1 MNLQRHPPL
10 GLPATVIAAVDRAAA
25 DLHAKAT
32 FYTGLGLKVLPQAPG
47 AKHPAIP
54 WEPFQTRFP
63 TPEELTA
70 WFGEGRGAG
79 ICVVL
84 DDSGFVVV
92 DLDGPKA
99 AQLLRAAAIEIPFTT
114 PTVLS
119 GSGCGIHLWFR
130 TARPAGRHIR
140 VLSGE
145 NSGVDV
151 LGTGIVIL
159 SPWT

>member
-1 MNLQRHPPL
+1 M
-10 GLPATVIAAVDRAAA
+10 
-25 DLHAKAT
+25 
-32 FYTGLGLKVLPQAPG
+32 
-47 AKHPAIP
+47 
-54 WEPFQTRFP
+54 
-63 TPEELTA
+63 
-70 WFGEGRGAG
+70 
-79 ICVVL
+79 VL

-99 AQLLRAAAIEIPFTT
+99 AQLLRAAAIEIPLTT

-130 TARPAGRHIR
+130 TARPVGRHIR

-145 NSGVDV
+145 NSSVDV

-159 SPWT
+159 PPRGPDPIRWTV